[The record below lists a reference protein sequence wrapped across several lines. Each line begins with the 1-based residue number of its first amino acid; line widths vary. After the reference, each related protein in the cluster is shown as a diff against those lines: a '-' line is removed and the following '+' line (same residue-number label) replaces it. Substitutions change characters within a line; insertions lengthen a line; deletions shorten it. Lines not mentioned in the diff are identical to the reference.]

1 MRHSLKLAL
10 VSSLVLLYSVGITFT
25 ENSSV
30 AQSTKNKMCIV
41 YDIGG
46 RGDLSFNDM
55 AALGGESVVKAGI
68 AAQVVEAQSKSESD
82 YLPNLR
88 SLSRAGDCI
97 LIVAVGFLLT
107 DAAKAVA
114 DEFPKQNYAI
124 VDGFLDTK
132 KNVLSVLF
140 KENEGSALVGA
151 LAGLIAMENKAS
163 AVGVILGL
171 EIPVL
176 WKFEIGYKWG
186 VRWARDVLRAALG
199 NPQLAGAKVL
209 WTYTGSFNDPARGK
223 NATEVQLNQ
232 GAIAVYNVAGAT
244 GLGIFEAAEAKGKSA
259 GKELGPPFGI
269 GVDADQD
276 YLKPG
281 FIIASMI
288 KRVDQGVFT
297 AAKLAKEGS
306 FRGGTLELGL
316 KENGVSMSRL
326 EDLETFLQLGIKAG
340 AVKADQ
346 HDAIV
351 KKVKAMRDSLP
362 TYIWAAVS
370 VLEQLIRSGKVQ
382 VPKVTTQDDLKK
394 WRAELDK

>member
-25 ENSSV
+25 ENPSV

-88 SLSRAGDCI
+88 SLSRPGDCI

-107 DAAKAVA
+107 DAVKAVA

-163 AVGVILGL
+163 SVGVILGL

-186 VRWARDVLRAALG
+186 VRWARDVLRAVLG

-259 GKELGPPFGI
+259 RKEIGPPFGI

-316 KENGVSMSRL
+316 KESGVSMSRL

-362 TYIWAAVS
+362 AYIWATVS

>member
-25 ENSSV
+25 ENPSV

>member
-10 VSSLVLLYSVGITFT
+10 VSSLVLLYSLGITFS
-25 ENSSV
+25 ENPSV
-30 AQSTKNKMCIV
+30 AQATKNKMCIV

-88 SLSRAGDCI
+88 SLSRAGGCI
-97 LIVAVGFLLT
+97 VIVAVGFLLT
-107 DAAKAVA
+107 DAVKAVA

-186 VRWARDVLRAALG
+186 VRWARDLMRAALG

-259 GKELGPPFGI
+259 RKEIGPPFAI

-297 AAKLAKEGS
+297 AAKLAKEGG

-362 TYIWAAVS
+362 AYIWTAVS

-382 VPKVTTQDDLKK
+382 VPKVTTQDDLRK